1 MRFLKRKRN
10 FTVIVIPH
18 SEDSV
23 FSFRLSLLFLQIF
36 CLVLLGCIVF
46 SMVIYHDYQM
56 AEKKLALMK
65 NIEYENRHLRENMD
79 KLAQETENLKL
90 QLAEMNALSSEIKVL
105 AESTSSQERE
115 ETDISTGPQQND
127 KIIASR
133 GGNSVIDRA
142 QINIS
147 LLQQSIPEKTEE
159 LAQLKDD
166 LEEYQRK
173 LACTPSIY
181 PTKGKITSRFGP
193 RKSPFTGRKEIHY
206 GLDIAA
212 PRGTSIYAA
221 ADGKVIEASYRRGT
235 GYVIIINHGYN
246 YKTLYAHLSKFKVS
260 KGDVVKKGQVIGY
273 VGSTGYSTG
282 PHLHYEVH
290 IKGVPV
296 NPEEF
301 LEK

>member
-1 MRFLKRKRN
+1 MRLLKRKRN

-23 FSFRLSLLFLQIF
+23 FSFRLSLPILQIF
-36 CLVLLGCIVF
+36 CFVLLGGIVF
-46 SMVIYHDYQM
+46 SMVIYHNYQM

-65 NIEYENRHLRENMD
+65 NIEYENRLLTENMD

-90 QLAEMNALSSEIKVL
+90 QLAEMNVLSSEIKVL
-105 AESTSSQERE
+105 AESTSSYKGEEAETSTRPQE
-115 ETDISTGPQQND
+115 ND
-127 KIIASR
+127 KRIASR

-159 LAQLKDD
+159 LVQLKDD
-166 LEEYQRK
+166 LEEHQRK
-173 LACTPSIY
+173 LSCTPSIW
-181 PTKGKITSRFGP
+181 PAKGKITSRFGP
-193 RKSPFTGRKEIHY
+193 RKSPFSGRTEIHY

-235 GYVIIINHGYN
+235 GYVIIINHGYSF
-246 YKTLYAHLSKFKVS
+246 KTLYAHLSRFNVS
-260 KGDVVKKGQVIGY
+260 KGDAVKKGQVIGY
-273 VGSTGYSTG
+273 MGSTGYSTG
-282 PHLHYEVH
+282 PHLHYEVQ
-290 IKGVPV
+290 IKGVAV

-301 LEK
+301 LGK